1 MDILGEMF
9 CKKLHEECTEFKH
22 EIMRKSK
29 VEIFGEAYKIDS
41 IINIYE
47 ILLEKAGQLS
57 DTLLWILIQQLDIL
71 ELFYER
77 WLKKEDSAYEELQQ
91 HMEAELQNF
100 KENMTEGS
108 GCKNEAGTFIKC
120 Q

>member
-1 MDILGEMF
+1 MDILEEMF
-9 CKKLHEECTEFKH
+9 CKKLNEECTEFKH
-22 EIMRKSK
+22 EIMRTSK
-29 VEIFGEAYKIDS
+29 AEIFGEAYRIDS

-57 DTLLWILIQQLDIL
+57 DTLLWLLIQQPNVL

-77 WLKKEDSAYEELQQ
+77 WLKKEDNAYEELQQ
-91 HMEAELQNF
+91 HVEEELKNF
-100 KENMTEGS
+100 VQIMIEGS